1 MSIPPAPARRTLVM
15 SAAVVVTVLVAGLL
29 LRALVIRSSWGEL
42 NGDEAYA
49 GLQSLGV
56 LRDGRFPVVMDGSV
70 YGAVIDA
77 YLLSPLLVFAGGS
90 ISVLK
95 WAYVVF
101 WVLAAVAVC
110 GIARH
115 LAGRRADACA
125 AVLVWLAPGALL
137 VLSTRAY
144 MGYALGL
151 AVATTALWAVAVVAD
166 QPAASARGSALV
178 GFLAGLAF
186 YIHPM
191 WVTLLGPVV
200 AVAAVVHHRD
210 WRRWWLPAIA
220 GALAANSA
228 FLLWNATNRW
238 PSLTS
243 QVYPPGTFI
252 DRLRAFAT
260 GLLPRAFGLRTFD
273 GRWVI
278 GKPLG
283 LLIYALIIIGV
294 VAGCVVMTRSSRRA
308 SRWIVPVGLVVTFP
322 AMAMLP
328 HLIYVDDGRYGIITF
343 PLIAISLGV
352 ALSRV
357 IASFAPRRA
366 LVGVL
371 AFATL
376 WVGITVIPFWH
387 RQRGFD
393 RAEPN
398 AWIDQVIDRLDQAG
412 IDHVAGSY
420 WLILPLEFRSD
431 QRIRTAVAG
440 NPYVIR
446 MPLSQRTVGRVP
458 AEEVAF
464 IFPPGD
470 QPPGWLY
477 LPLDEYRLEDLGG
490 VTLYLPPAAIT

>member
-1 MSIPPAPARRTLVM
+1 MSTPPPRSTIV
-15 SAAVVVTVLVAGLL
+15 SVAAALVAGLL
-29 LRALVIRSSWGEL
+29 LRAFVLRSSWGEL
-42 NGDEAYA
+42 NADEAYA

-77 YLLSPLLVFAGGS
+77 YLLSPVLVLAGGS
-90 ISVLK
+90 IAVLK
-95 WAYVVF
+95 WAYALF
-101 WVLAAVAVC
+101 WLLAVAAAY

-115 LAGRRADACA
+115 LGGRRAASCA

-144 MGYALGL
+144 MGYALGFS
-151 AVATTALWAVAVVAD
+151 AATAGLWAVAVVAD
-166 QPAASARGSALV
+166 QAVASARVSALV

-191 WVTLLGPVV
+191 WVTLLGPAV
-200 AVAAVVHHRD
+200 AIAAVVHHRD
-210 WRRWWLPAIA
+210 WRRWWVPAIS
-220 GALAANSA
+220 GALLANA
-228 FLLWNATNRW
+228 PFLLWNATNGW
-238 PSLTS
+238 PSMTS
-243 QVYPPGTFI
+243 QVYPPGTFT

-273 GRWVI
+273 GRWVL
-278 GKPLG
+278 GRPLG
-283 LLIYALIIIGV
+283 LLVYALIILGV
-294 VAGCVVMTRSSRRA
+294 ISGCIIMMRSSRLA
-308 SRWIVPVGLVVTFP
+308 SRWIVPVGLVATFP
-322 AMAMLP
+322 AMALLP
-328 HLIYVDDGRYGIITF
+328 HLIYVDDGRYGIIAF

-352 ALSRV
+352 AFSRV
-357 IASFAPRRA
+357 IAGLAPRHVV
-366 LVGVL
+366 VGVL
-371 AFATL
+371 AVASL
-376 WVGITVIPFWH
+376 WVGVTVVPFLG
-387 RQRGFD
+387 RQQGFA
-393 RAEPN
+393 RAQPN
-398 AWIDQVIDRLDQAG
+398 AWIDQVIDRLDEAG

-420 WLILPLEFRSD
+420 WLVLPVEFRSD

-446 MPLSQRTVGRVP
+446 MPASQRLVGRVP

-477 LPLDEYRLEDLGG
+477 LPLADYRLEDVGG
-490 VTLYLPPAAIT
+490 VIVYLPPAAST